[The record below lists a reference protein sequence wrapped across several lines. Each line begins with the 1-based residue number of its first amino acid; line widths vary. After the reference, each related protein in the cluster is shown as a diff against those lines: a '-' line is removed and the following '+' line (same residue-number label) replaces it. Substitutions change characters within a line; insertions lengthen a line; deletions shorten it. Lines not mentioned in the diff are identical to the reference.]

1 METSAGSEITK
12 QETVGPEKIEEM
24 TEPLGKLN
32 SNSEEIEK
40 FKPGWRLLSAFTS
53 IAIVNLACALDAT
66 IVSVALPVITVAL
79 KGNAIEA
86 FWAGTSFLLTST
98 VWQPNFVAFSHLWG
112 RRPLLLVAL
121 TFFTVGSI
129 VCAVSKNFTM
139 MLVGRSI
146 QGTGGGGIIALTEI
160 LITDM
165 VPLRE
170 RGNYFALISI
180 VWAIG
185 SVSGPLIGG
194 ALAQAGAWRWIFY
207 LNLPIVAI
215 GFAGIIAFLKLES
228 RKRTLKQ
235 KLREIDYV
243 GSVIFLGSSTS
254 FLIAITWGG
263 VMYAWSSWHTLVP
276 IIIGLFGLSVFV
288 IWEAKLATHTLLPLG
303 IFKNKDTNIAYF
315 LTFIHG
321 IILWSIL
328 YYMPLFFEG
337 AQDFTPVLAGVS
349 ALPQS
354 LTVVPCAM
362 VVGVVAAKT
371 GHYRW
376 ALWVGWVL
384 ATMGSGLLY
393 LLSPSTTIPAWV
405 FLMLVSGIGIGLLFP
420 AMALAIQASAPPK
433 DIAIAAAMFTFFRC
447 FGQTIGVAIGGVV
460 FQNRMAANLASYPSL
475 SGSAT
480 SYSVDVVSLIRQINA
495 MPNSDPRKAILRLAL
510 SHSIRPIWALMCGLA
525 GLALFTTIFIKHY
538 DLNQKLST
546 EQGFDEQKKQK
557 IKEAGGDPEL
567 AAADAL
573 PGAVVGVEKDTG
585 AFNQDVSNDTSSAVR
600 TGETDVAADDI
611 TPVETAEL
619 KK

>member
-1 METSAGSEITK
+1 
-12 QETVGPEKIEEM
+12 M
-24 TEPLGKLN
+24 TRSK
-32 SNSEEIEK
+32 
-40 FKPGWRLLSAFTS
+40 
-53 IAIVNLACALDAT
+53 
-66 IVSVALPVITVAL
+66 VITVAL
-79 KGNAIEA
+79 HGNAIEA
-86 FWAGTSFLLTST
+86 FWAGTSFLLTSM

-112 RRPLLLVAL
+112 RRPLLLLAL
-121 TFFTVGSI
+121 TLFTVGSI

-185 SVSGPLIGG
+185 SVAGPLVGG

-215 GFAGIIAFLKLES
+215 GFAGIIAFLKLEG
-228 RKRTLKQ
+228 RTRSLKQ
-235 KLREIDYV
+235 KLREIDYL
-243 GSVIFLGSSTS
+243 GSVIFLASSTS

-276 IIIGLFGLSVFV
+276 IIVGLFGLSLFV
-288 IWEAKLATHTLLPLG
+288 IYEAKFATYTVLPLG
-303 IFKNKDTNIAYF
+303 IFRNKDTNIAYF
-315 LTFIHG
+315 LTWIHG

-354 LTVVPCAM
+354 LTVVPCVA
-362 VVGVVAAKT
+362 VVGVIAAKT

-376 ALWVGWVL
+376 ALWLGWTL
-384 ATMGSGLLY
+384 TTLGSGLLY
-393 LLSPSTTIPAWV
+393 LLSPTTTIPAWI

-447 FGQTIGVAIGGVV
+447 FGQTIGVAVGGVV

-475 SGSAT
+475 SGSAV
-480 SYSVDVVSLIRQINA
+480 SYSLNVVSLIRQINT
-495 MPNSDPRKAILRLAL
+495 MPDGDPMKTILKTALA
-510 SHSIRPIWALMCGLA
+510 HSIRPIWALMCGLA
-525 GLALFTTIFIKHY
+525 GLALMTTVFIKHY
-538 DLNQKLST
+538 DLNQKLTT
-546 EQGFDEQKKQK
+546 EQGFEGQKKRK
-557 IKEAGGDPEL
+557 MKEGDAEL
-567 AAADAL
+567 AAAAVIPDAIIVDEKNTN
-573 PGAVVGVEKDTG
+573 AVNTDI
-585 AFNQDVSNDTSSAVR
+585 FNYKPSAAR
-600 TGETDVAADDI
+600 MGETNVAADNI
-611 TPVETAEL
+611 IIGKTAET
-619 KK
+619 KE

>member
-1 METSAGSEITK
+1 
-12 QETVGPEKIEEM
+12 M
-24 TEPLGKLN
+24 TISK
-32 SNSEEIEK
+32 
-40 FKPGWRLLSAFTS
+40 
-53 IAIVNLACALDAT
+53 
-66 IVSVALPVITVAL
+66 VITVAL

-98 VWQPNFVAFSHLWG
+98 VWQPNWVAFSHLWG
-112 RRPLLLVAL
+112 RRPLLLLAL

-129 VCAVSKNFTM
+129 VCAVAKNFTM

-146 QGTGGGGIIALTEI
+146 QGTGGGGIIAITEI
-160 LITDM
+160 IITDM

-194 ALAQAGAWRWIFY
+194 ALARGSAWRWIFY

-215 GFAGIIAFLKLES
+215 GFVGIIAFLRLEN
-228 RKRTLKQ
+228 RKRTLKE
-235 KLREIDYV
+235 KLLEIDYV

-254 FLIAITWGG
+254 FLVAITWGG
-263 VMYAWSSWHTLVP
+263 VMFAWSSWHTLVP
-276 IIIGLFGLSVFV
+276 IIIGIFGLCVFV
-288 IWEAKLATHTLLPLG
+288 LWEAKLATHTLLPLA
-303 IFKNKDTNIAYF
+303 IFRNKDSNIAYF

-337 AQDFTPVLAGVS
+337 AQDFTPILAGVS

-371 GHYRW
+371 AHYRW
-376 ALWVGWVL
+376 ALWVGWTL
-384 ATMGSGLLY
+384 TTLGSGLLY
-393 LLSPSTTIPAWV
+393 LLSPTTSIPAWI

-460 FQNRMAANLASYPSL
+460 FQNRMAANLASYPTL
-475 SGSAT
+475 SSSAT
-480 SYSVDVVSLIRQINA
+480 SYSLDVVSLIRRINA
-495 MPNSDPRKAILRLAL
+495 MSNADPQKSILRTALA
-510 SHSIRPIWALMCGLA
+510 HSIRPIWALMCGLA

-538 DLNQKLST
+538 DLNQALTT
-546 EQGFDEQKKQK
+546 EQGFDGQEKKK
-557 IKEAGGDPEL
+557 TKETAGGDPESAT
-567 AAADAL
+567 AAAAVL
-573 PGAVVGVEKDTG
+573 PVAAVGVEEKENSD
-585 AFNQDVSNDTSSAVR
+585 AADIDVSQDPSGAV
-600 TGETDVAADDI
+600 GM
-611 TPVETAEL
+611 AES
-619 KK
+619 KF

>member
-1 METSAGSEITK
+1 
-12 QETVGPEKIEEM
+12 M
-24 TEPLGKLN
+24 TRSK
-32 SNSEEIEK
+32 
-40 FKPGWRLLSAFTS
+40 
-53 IAIVNLACALDAT
+53 
-66 IVSVALPVITVAL
+66 VITVAL
-79 KGNAIEA
+79 HGNAIEA
-86 FWAGTSFLLTST
+86 FWAGTSFLLTSM

-112 RRPLLLVAL
+112 RRPLLLLAL
-121 TFFTVGSI
+121 TLFTVGSI

-185 SVSGPLIGG
+185 SVAGPLVGG

-215 GFAGIIAFLKLES
+215 GFAGIIAFLKLEG
-228 RKRTLKQ
+228 RTRSLKQ
-235 KLREIDYV
+235 KLREIDYL
-243 GSVIFLGSSTS
+243 GSVIFLASSTS

-276 IIIGLFGLSVFV
+276 IIVGLFGLSLFV
-288 IWEAKLATHTLLPLG
+288 IYEAKFATYTVLPLG
-303 IFKNKDTNIAYF
+303 IFRNKDTNIAYF
-315 LTFIHG
+315 LTWIHG

-354 LTVVPCAM
+354 LTVVPCAA
-362 VVGVVAAKT
+362 VVGVIAAKT

-376 ALWVGWVL
+376 ALWLGWTL
-384 ATMGSGLLY
+384 TTLGSGLLY
-393 LLSPSTTIPAWV
+393 LLSPTTTIPAWI

-447 FGQTIGVAIGGVV
+447 FGQTIGVAVGGVV

-475 SGSAT
+475 SGSAV
-480 SYSVDVVSLIRQINA
+480 SYSLNVVSLIRQINT
-495 MPNSDPRKAILRLAL
+495 MPDGDPMKTILKTALA
-510 SHSIRPIWALMCGLA
+510 HSIRPIWALMCGLA
-525 GLALFTTIFIKHY
+525 GLALMTTVFIKHY
-538 DLNQKLST
+538 DLNQKLTT
-546 EQGFDEQKKQK
+546 EQGFEGQKKRK
-557 IKEAGGDPEL
+557 MKEGDAEL
-567 AAADAL
+567 AAAAVIPDAIIVDEKNTN
-573 PGAVVGVEKDTG
+573 AVNTDI
-585 AFNQDVSNDTSSAVR
+585 FNYKPSAAR
-600 TGETDVAADDI
+600 MGETNVAADNI
-611 TPVETAEL
+611 IIGKTAET
-619 KK
+619 KE

>member
-1 METSAGSEITK
+1 MIRLSYCI
-12 QETVGPEKIEEM
+12 
-24 TEPLGKLN
+24 PLISSK
-32 SNSEEIEK
+32 
-40 FKPGWRLLSAFTS
+40 
-53 IAIVNLACALDAT
+53 
-66 IVSVALPVITVAL
+66 VITVAIH
-79 KGNAIEA
+79 GNAIEA

-98 VWQPNFVAFSHLWG
+98 VWQPNWVAFSHLWG
-112 RRPLLLVAL
+112 RRPLLLLAL

-146 QGTGGGGIIALTEI
+146 QGTGGGGIIAITEI
-160 LITDM
+160 IITDM

-194 ALAQAGAWRWIFY
+194 ALAQRNAWRWIFY

-215 GFAGIIAFLKLES
+215 GFVGIIAFLKLEN

-235 KLREIDYV
+235 KLAEIDYV
-243 GSVIFLGSSTS
+243 GSVIFLASSTS

-263 VMYAWSSWHTLVP
+263 VMFAWSSWHTLVP
-276 IIIGLFGLSVFV
+276 IILGVFGLSLFV
-288 IWEAKLATHTLLPLG
+288 IWEAKIATHTVLPLA
-303 IFKNKDTNIAYF
+303 IFRNKDSNIAYF

-337 AQDFTPVLAGVS
+337 AHDFTPILAGVS

-376 ALWVGWVL
+376 ALWVGWTL
-384 ATMGSGLLY
+384 TTLGSGLLY
-393 LLSPSTTIPAWV
+393 LLSPTTTTPAWV

-420 AMALAIQASAPPK
+420 AMALAIQASAPAK

-447 FGQTIGVAIGGVV
+447 FGQTVGVAIGGVV
-460 FQNRMAANLASYPSL
+460 FQNRMAANLASDPSL

-480 SYSVDVVSLIRQINA
+480 SYSLDVVSLIRRINA
-495 MPNSDPRKAILRLAL
+495 MSNADPQKIILRTAL
-510 SHSIRPIWALMCGLA
+510 SHSIRPIWALLCGLS

-538 DLNQKLST
+538 DLNQQLT
-546 EQGFDEQKKQK
+546 TDQGFEGQEKKK
-557 IKEAGGDPEL
+557 IKEAGGDPESAT
-567 AAADAL
+567 AAAAVL
-573 PGAVVGVEKDTG
+573 P
-585 AFNQDVSNDTSSAVR
+585 
-600 TGETDVAADDI
+600 VAAVDGGEKTDAVTMDI
-611 TPVETAEL
+611 SNHNSREDTAAESNE
-619 KK
+619 

>member
-1 METSAGSEITK
+1 MLA
-12 QETVGPEKIEEM
+12 
-24 TEPLGKLN
+24 
-32 SNSEEIEK
+32 
-40 FKPGWRLLSAFTS
+40 AFTS

-66 IVSVALPVITVAL
+66 IISVALPVITVAL
-79 KGNAIEA
+79 HGNAIEA

-98 VWQPNFVAFSHLWG
+98 VWQPNWVAFSHLWG
-112 RRPLLLVAL
+112 RRPLLLLAL
-121 TFFTVGSI
+121 TCFTVGSI
-129 VCAVSKNFTM
+129 VCAVAKNFTQ
-139 MLVGRSI
+139 MLVGRSV
-146 QGTGGGGIIALTEI
+146 QGTGGGGIIAITEI
-160 LITDM
+160 IITDM

-194 ALAQAGAWRWIFY
+194 ALAQVDAWRWIFY

-215 GFAGIIAFLKLES
+215 GFVGIIAFLKLEN

-235 KLREIDYV
+235 KLIEIDYV

-276 IIIGLFGLSVFV
+276 IIVGVFGLCVFV
-288 IWEAKLATHTLLPLG
+288 IHQAKFATHTLLPLA
-303 IFKNKDTNIAYF
+303 IFRNKDSNIAYF

-337 AQDFTPVLAGVS
+337 AHDFTPILAGVS

-376 ALWVGWVL
+376 ALWVGWTL
-384 ATMGSGLLY
+384 TTMGSGLLY
-393 LLSPSTTIPAWV
+393 LLSPSTSTPAWV

-447 FGQTIGVAIGGVV
+447 FGQTIGVAVGGVV
-460 FQNRMAANLASYPSL
+460 FQNRMAANLAGSPSL

-480 SYSVDVVSLIRQINA
+480 TYSLDVVSLIRRINA
-495 MPNSDPRKAILRLAL
+495 MSNSDPQKSILRTAL

-525 GLALFTTIFIKHY
+525 GVALLTTIFIKHY
-538 DLNQKLST
+538 DLNQELTT
-546 EQGFDEQKKQK
+546 EQGFDGQEKRKV
-557 IKEAGGDPEL
+557 KEAGGDPESATV
-567 AAADAL
+567 AAAVLPAAVGENTDA
-573 PGAVVGVEKDTG
+573 VHR
-585 AFNQDVSNDTSSAVR
+585 DVSNEALSSADSK
-600 TGETDVAADDI
+600 E
-611 TPVETAEL
+611 
-619 KK
+619 

>member
-1 METSAGSEITK
+1 
-12 QETVGPEKIEEM
+12 M
-24 TEPLGKLN
+24 TRSK
-32 SNSEEIEK
+32 
-40 FKPGWRLLSAFTS
+40 
-53 IAIVNLACALDAT
+53 
-66 IVSVALPVITVAL
+66 VITVAL
-79 KGNAIEA
+79 HGNAIEA
-86 FWAGTSFLLTST
+86 FWAGTSFLLTSM

-112 RRPLLLVAL
+112 RRPLLLLAL

-185 SVSGPLIGG
+185 SVAGPLVGG

-215 GFAGIIAFLKLES
+215 GFAGIIAFLKLEG
-228 RKRTLKQ
+228 RTRSLKQ
-235 KLREIDYV
+235 KLREIDYL
-243 GSVIFLGSSTS
+243 GSVIFLASSTS

-276 IIIGLFGLSVFV
+276 IIVGLFGLSLFV
-288 IWEAKLATHTLLPLG
+288 IYEAKFATYTLLPLG
-303 IFKNKDTNIAYF
+303 IFRNKDTNIAYF
-315 LTFIHG
+315 LTWIHG

-354 LTVVPCAM
+354 LTVVPCAA
-362 VVGVVAAKT
+362 VVGVIAAKT

-376 ALWVGWVL
+376 ALWLGWTL
-384 ATMGSGLLY
+384 TTLGSGLLY
-393 LLSPSTTIPAWV
+393 LLSPTTTIPAWI

-447 FGQTIGVAIGGVV
+447 FGQTIGVAVGGVV

-475 SGSAT
+475 SGSAV
-480 SYSVDVVSLIRQINA
+480 SYSLNVVSLIRQINT
-495 MPNSDPRKAILRLAL
+495 MPDGDPMKMILKTALA
-510 SHSIRPIWALMCGLA
+510 HSIRPIWALMCGLA
-525 GLALFTTIFIKHY
+525 GLALMTTVFIKHY
-538 DLNQKLST
+538 DLNQKLTT
-546 EQGFDEQKKQK
+546 EQGFEGHKKRK
-557 IKEAGGDPEL
+557 MKEGDPEL
-567 AAADAL
+567 AAAAVIPD
-573 PGAVVGVEKDTG
+573 AVVVDDKNTNAVNTDI
-585 AFNQDVSNDTSSAVR
+585 FNCNPSAAR
-600 TGETDVAADDI
+600 MEETNVAADNI
-611 TPVETAEL
+611 IIGKTAE
-619 KK
+619 KKE

>member
-1 METSAGSEITK
+1 MSSK
-12 QETVGPEKIEEM
+12 
-24 TEPLGKLN
+24 
-32 SNSEEIEK
+32 
-40 FKPGWRLLSAFTS
+40 
-53 IAIVNLACALDAT
+53 
-66 IVSVALPVITVAL
+66 VITVAIH
-79 KGNAIEA
+79 GNAIEA

-98 VWQPNFVAFSHLWG
+98 VWQPNWVAFSHLWG
-112 RRPLLLVAL
+112 RRPLLLLAL

-146 QGTGGGGIIALTEI
+146 QGTGGGGIIAITEI
-160 LITDM
+160 IITDM

-194 ALAQAGAWRWIFY
+194 ALAQRNAWRWIFY

-215 GFAGIIAFLKLES
+215 GFVGIIAFLKLES

-235 KLREIDYV
+235 KLAEIDYV
-243 GSVIFLGSSTS
+243 GSVIFLASSTS

-263 VMYAWSSWHTLVP
+263 VMFAWSSWHTLVP
-276 IIIGLFGLSVFV
+276 IILGVFGLSLFV
-288 IWEAKLATHTLLPLG
+288 VWEAKIATHTVLPLA
-303 IFKNKDTNIAYF
+303 IFRNKDSNIAYF

-337 AQDFTPVLAGVS
+337 AHDFTPILAGVS

-376 ALWVGWVL
+376 ALWVGWTL
-384 ATMGSGLLY
+384 TTLGSGLLY
-393 LLSPSTTIPAWV
+393 LLSPTTTTPAWV

-420 AMALAIQASAPPK
+420 AMALAIQASAPAK

-447 FGQTIGVAIGGVV
+447 FGQTVGVAIGGVV
-460 FQNRMAANLASYPSL
+460 FQNRMAANLASDPSL

-480 SYSVDVVSLIRQINA
+480 SYSLDVVSLIRRINA
-495 MPNSDPRKAILRLAL
+495 MSNADPQKIILRTAL
-510 SHSIRPIWALMCGLA
+510 SDSIRPIWALLCGLS

-538 DLNQKLST
+538 DLNQQLST
-546 EQGFDEQKKQK
+546 DQGFEGQEKKRM
-557 IKEAGGDPEL
+557 KEVGGDPESAT
-567 AAADAL
+567 AAAAVLPVAAVDGGEKIDA
-573 PGAVVGVEKDTG
+573 V
-585 AFNQDVSNDTSSAVR
+585 NMDVSNHSSR
-600 TGETDVAADDI
+600 DGT
-611 TPVETAEL
+611 TAESH
-619 KK
+619 